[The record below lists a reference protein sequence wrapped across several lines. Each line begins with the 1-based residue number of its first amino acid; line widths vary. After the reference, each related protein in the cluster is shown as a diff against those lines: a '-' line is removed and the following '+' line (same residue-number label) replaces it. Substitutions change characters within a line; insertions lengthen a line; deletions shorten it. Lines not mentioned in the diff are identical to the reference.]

1 MFDALRER
9 LESVFAKLKSRGK
22 LTESDVDSALREVRR
37 GLLEADVDYKVV
49 RPLIEA
55 IKNRVVGKDV
65 LDSITPGQQVTAIVY
80 EELSALMGAEP
91 SPLAISPMP
100 PSVYLMVGLQGGGKT
115 TTTVKIAKKL
125 SSGHKPLVVACD
137 LKRPAAVEQL
147 RILAEQSKIGFF
159 GPAAGE
165 SDVLSVV
172 RGAVKFASER
182 LFDVIL
188 LDTAGRL
195 HADEELMEE
204 LAAMKRQLPPT
215 EILLVVDAMTGQE
228 AVKVASAFH
237 EKLTLTGVVLSKLD
251 GDARGG
257 AALAIR
263 QVTGVP
269 VKLAG
274 VGEGTDALEV
284 FDSRRMAQRIMGM
297 GDVMGLAEKIR
308 EMADSGGAEK
318 IAESL
323 KQKKF
328 TLEDLLLQ
336 FEQIEKMGPLDKVL
350 EMIPGFSRMK
360 GMGSDELDTKRM
372 KQSKAVIQSMTR
384 EERREP
390 SIIKGSRRRRI
401 AQGSGTSVQMVNQLL
416 AQYEQMR
423 KLWKQFG
430 KQGGKGIHLP
440 KGLFGGGGFRF
451 K

>member
-9 LESVFAKLKSRGK
+9 LEAVFDKLKGRGR
-22 LTESDVDSALREVRR
+22 LSEADVESALREVRR
-37 GLLEADVDYKVV
+37 CLLEADVDYKVV
-49 RPLIEA
+49 KSLVDSIRSRA
-55 IKNRVVGKDV
+55 VGKDV
-65 LDSITPGQQVTAIVY
+65 LESITPGQQVVAVVY
-80 EELSALMGAEP
+80 EELAALMGQEP
-91 SPLAISPMP
+91 VPLAISSRP
-100 PSVYLMVGLQGGGKT
+100 PTVYLMVGLQGGGKT
-115 TTTVKIAKKL
+115 TTTVKIARKL
-125 SSGHKPLVVACD
+125 ASGHKPLVVACD
-137 LKRPAAVEQL
+137 LRRPAAVDQL
-147 RILAEQSKIGFF
+147 RVLAEQSKIGFF
-159 GPAAGE
+159 GPEPGE
-165 SDVLSVV
+165 KDVMRVV
-172 RGAVKFASER
+172 RGAAEYASSR
-182 LFDVIL
+182 LYDVIL

-204 LAAMKRQLPPT
+204 LASLKRILPPS

-237 EKLTLTGVVLSKLD
+237 EKLSLTGVVLSKLD

-263 QVTGVP
+263 KVTGVP
-269 VKLAG
+269 IKLAG

-284 FDSRRMAQRIMGM
+284 FDSKRMAQRIMGM

-308 EMADSGGAEK
+308 EMADAGGAEK
-318 IAESL
+318 IAESI

-328 TLEDLLLQ
+328 TLEELLLQ

-360 GMGSDELDTKRM
+360 GMDSDDLDSGRL
-372 KQSKAVIQSMTR
+372 KQSKAIIQSMTKA
-384 EERREP
+384 ERRDP

-430 KQGGKGIHLP
+430 KQGKGFKIP
-440 KGLFGGGGFRF
+440 KGLLGGGGFRF

>member
-49 RPLIEA
+49 RTLIEA

-125 SSGHKPLVVACD
+125 SSGHNPLVVACD

>member
-430 KQGGKGIHLP
+430 KQGGKGIRLP

>member
-9 LESVFAKLKSRGK
+9 LEAVFDKLKGRGR
-22 LTESDVDSALREVRR
+22 LSEADVESALREVRR
-37 GLLEADVDYKVV
+37 CLLEADVDYKVV
-49 RPLIEA
+49 KSLVDSIRSRA
-55 IKNRVVGKDV
+55 VGKDV
-65 LDSITPGQQVTAIVY
+65 LESITPGQQVVAVVY
-80 EELSALMGAEP
+80 EELAALMGQDP
-91 SPLAISPMP
+91 VPLAISSRP
-100 PSVYLMVGLQGGGKT
+100 PTVYLMVGLQGGGKT
-115 TTTVKIAKKL
+115 TTTVKIARKL
-125 SSGHKPLVVACD
+125 ASGHKPLVVACD
-137 LKRPAAVEQL
+137 LRRPAAVDQL
-147 RILAEQSKIGFF
+147 RVLAEQSKIGFY
-159 GPAAGE
+159 GPEPGEKDVMHVVSGAAE
-165 SDVLSVV
+165 Y
-172 RGAVKFASER
+172 ASSR
-182 LFDVIL
+182 LYDVIL

-204 LAAMKRQLPPT
+204 LASLKRILPPS

-269 VKLAG
+269 IKLAG

-284 FDSRRMAQRIMGM
+284 FDSKRMAQRIMGM

-308 EMADSGGAEK
+308 EMADTGGAEK
-318 IAESL
+318 IAESI

-328 TLEDLLLQ
+328 TLEELLLQ

-350 EMIPGFSRMK
+350 EMIPGFNRMK
-360 GMGSDELDTKRM
+360 GMGSDDLDSSRL
-372 KQSKAVIQSMTR
+372 KQSKAIIQSMTKA
-384 EERREP
+384 ERRDP
-390 SIIKGSRRRRI
+390 SVIKGSRRRRI

-430 KQGGKGIHLP
+430 KQGKGLKLP
-440 KGLFGGGGFRF
+440 KGLLGGGGFRF

>member
-9 LESVFAKLKSRGK
+9 LEGVLSKLKSRGR
-22 LTESDVDSALREVRR
+22 LTESDVDSALWEVRR

-49 RPLIEA
+49 KTLVEA
-55 IKNRVVGKDV
+55 IKTRAVGKDV
-65 LDSITPGQQVTAIVY
+65 LESITPGQQVTAIVY
-80 EELSALMGAEP
+80 EELSELMGTEP
-91 SPLAISPMP
+91 APLVISPRP

-137 LKRPAAVEQL
+137 LRRPAAVEQL

-182 LFDVIL
+182 LYDVIL

-237 EKLTLTGVVLSKLD
+237 EKLTITGVVLSKLD

-350 EMIPGFSRMK
+350 EMIPGLSRMK
-360 GMGSDELDTKRM
+360 GMGADELDAKRL

-401 AQGSGTSVQMVNQLL
+401 ALGSGTSVQMVNQLL

-451 K
+451 R

>member
-9 LESVFAKLKSRGK
+9 LEAVFDKLKGRGR
-22 LTESDVDSALREVRR
+22 LSEADVESALREVRR
-37 GLLEADVDYKVV
+37 CLLEADVDYKVV
-49 RPLIEA
+49 KSLVDSIRSRA
-55 IKNRVVGKDV
+55 VGKDV
-65 LDSITPGQQVTAIVY
+65 LESITPGQQVVAVVY
-80 EELSALMGAEP
+80 EELAALMGQEP
-91 SPLAISPMP
+91 VPLTISSRP
-100 PSVYLMVGLQGGGKT
+100 PTVYLMVGLQGGGKT
-115 TTTVKIAKKL
+115 TTTVKIARKL
-125 SSGHKPLVVACD
+125 ASGHKPLVVACD
-137 LKRPAAVEQL
+137 LRRPAAVDQL
-147 RILAEQSKIGFF
+147 RVLAEQSKIGFY
-159 GPAAGE
+159 GPEPGEKDVMRVVSGAAE
-165 SDVLSVV
+165 
-172 RGAVKFASER
+172 FASSR
-182 LFDVIL
+182 LYDVIL

-204 LAAMKRQLPPT
+204 LASLKRILPPS

-237 EKLTLTGVVLSKLD
+237 EKLSLTGVVLSKLD

-269 VKLAG
+269 IKLAG

-284 FDSRRMAQRIMGM
+284 FDSKRMAQRIMGM

-308 EMADSGGAEK
+308 EMADTGGAEK
-318 IAESL
+318 IAESI

-328 TLEDLLLQ
+328 TLEELLLQ

-350 EMIPGFSRMK
+350 EMIPGFNRMK
-360 GMGSDELDTKRM
+360 GMGSDDLDSSRL
-372 KQSKAVIQSMTR
+372 KQSKAIIQSMTKA
-384 EERREP
+384 ERRDP
-390 SIIKGSRRRRI
+390 SVIKGSRRRRI

-430 KQGGKGIHLP
+430 KQGKGLKLP
-440 KGLFGGGGFRF
+440 KGLLGGGGFRF

>member
-22 LTESDVDSALREVRR
+22 LSESDVDSALREVRR

-49 RPLIEA
+49 KTLVEA
-55 IKNRVVGKDV
+55 IKTRAVGKDV
-65 LDSITPGQQVTAIVY
+65 LESITPGQQVTAIVY

-430 KQGGKGIHLP
+430 KQGGKGIRLP

>member
-9 LESVFAKLKSRGK
+9 LEAVFDKLKGRGR
-22 LTESDVDSALREVRR
+22 LSEADVESALREVRR
-37 GLLEADVDYKVV
+37 CLLEADVDYKVV
-49 RPLIEA
+49 KSLVDSIRSRA
-55 IKNRVVGKDV
+55 VGKDV
-65 LDSITPGQQVTAIVY
+65 LESITPGQQVVAVVY
-80 EELSALMGAEP
+80 EELAALMGQEP
-91 SPLAISPMP
+91 VPLTISSRP
-100 PSVYLMVGLQGGGKT
+100 PTVYLMVGLQGGGKT
-115 TTTVKIAKKL
+115 TTTVKIARKL
-125 SSGHKPLVVACD
+125 ASGHKPLVVACD
-137 LKRPAAVEQL
+137 LRRPAAVDQL
-147 RILAEQSKIGFF
+147 RVLAEQSKIGFY
-159 GPAAGE
+159 GPEPGEKDVMRVVSGAAE
-165 SDVLSVV
+165 
-172 RGAVKFASER
+172 FASSR
-182 LFDVIL
+182 LYDVIL

-204 LAAMKRQLPPT
+204 LASLKRILPPS

-237 EKLTLTGVVLSKLD
+237 EKLSLTGVVLSKLD

-269 VKLAG
+269 IKLAG

-284 FDSRRMAQRIMGM
+284 FDSKRMAQRIMGM

-308 EMADSGGAEK
+308 EMADAGGAEK
-318 IAESL
+318 IAESI

-328 TLEDLLLQ
+328 TLEELLLQ

-360 GMGSDELDTKRM
+360 GMGSDDLDSGRM
-372 KQSKAVIQSMTR
+372 KQSKAIIQSMTKA
-384 EERREP
+384 ERRDP

-401 AQGSGTSVQMVNQLL
+401 ALGSGTSVQMVNQLL
-416 AQYEQMR
+416 AQYEHMR

-430 KQGGKGIHLP
+430 KQGKGLKLP
-440 KGLFGGGGFRF
+440 KGLLGGGGFRF

>member
-49 RPLIEA
+49 RTLIEA

-125 SSGHKPLVVACD
+125 SSGHNPLVVACD
-137 LKRPAAVEQL
+137 LKRPAAVEPL

-195 HADEELMEE
+195 HVDEELMEE

-430 KQGGKGIHLP
+430 KQGGKGIRLP

>member
-22 LTESDVDSALREVRR
+22 LSESNVDSALREVRR

-49 RPLIEA
+49 KTLVEA
-55 IKNRVVGKDV
+55 IKTRAVGKDV
-65 LDSITPGQQVTAIVY
+65 LESITPGQQVTAIVY

-125 SSGHKPLVVACD
+125 SSGHNPLVVACD

-430 KQGGKGIHLP
+430 KQGGKGIRLP

>member
-1 MFDALRER
+1 
-9 LESVFAKLKSRGK
+9 
-22 LTESDVDSALREVRR
+22 
-37 GLLEADVDYKVV
+37 
-49 RPLIEA
+49 
-55 IKNRVVGKDV
+55 VG
-65 LDSITPGQQVTAIVY
+65 
-80 EELSALMGAEP
+80 
-91 SPLAISPMP
+91 
-100 PSVYLMVGLQGGGKT
+100 
-115 TTTVKIAKKL
+115 
-125 SSGHKPLVVACD
+125 
-137 LKRPAAVEQL
+137 QL

-430 KQGGKGIHLP
+430 KQGGKGIRLP

>member
-22 LTESDVDSALREVRR
+22 LSESDVDSALREVRR

-49 RPLIEA
+49 KTLVEA
-55 IKNRVVGKDV
+55 IKTRAVGKDV
-65 LDSITPGQQVTAIVY
+65 LESITPGQQVTAIVY

-125 SSGHKPLVVACD
+125 SSGHNPLVVACD

-430 KQGGKGIHLP
+430 KQGGKGIRLP

>member
-1 MFDALRER
+1 M
-9 LESVFAKLKSRGK
+9 
-22 LTESDVDSALREVRR
+22 LTVPSGRSGG

-49 RPLIEA
+49 KTLVEA
-55 IKNRVVGKDV
+55 IKTRAVGKDV
-65 LDSITPGQQVTAIVY
+65 LESITPGQQVTAIVY

-125 SSGHKPLVVACD
+125 SSGHNPLVVACD

-390 SIIKGSRRRRI
+390 SIIKGSRRRR
-401 AQGSGTSVQMVNQLL
+401 
-416 AQYEQMR
+416 
-423 KLWKQFG
+423 
-430 KQGGKGIHLP
+430 LP
-440 KGLFGGGGFRF
+440 RIPELRCRW
-451 K
+451 

>member
-9 LESVFAKLKSRGK
+9 LEAVFDKLKGRGR
-22 LTESDVDSALREVRR
+22 LSESDVDSALREVRR
-37 GLLEADVDYKVV
+37 GLLEADVDFKVV
-49 RPLIEA
+49 RTLIDA
-55 IKNRVVGKDV
+55 IKTRAVGKDV
-65 LDSITPGQQVTAIVY
+65 LESITPGQQVTAIVY
-80 EELSALMGAEP
+80 EELSALMGEEP
-91 SPLAISPMP
+91 APLAISSKP

-115 TTTVKIAKKL
+115 TTTVKIARKL
-125 SSGHKPLVVACD
+125 LSGHKPLVVACD
-137 LKRPAAVEQL
+137 LRRPAAVEQL
-147 RILAEQSKIGFF
+147 RILAEQSKIGFY
-159 GPAAGE
+159 GPSAGE

-172 RGAVKFASER
+172 RGAVDYAADR
-182 LFDVIL
+182 LYDVIL

-195 HADEELMEE
+195 HADEILMEE
-204 LAAMKRQLPPT
+204 LAAMKRLLPPT

-237 EKLTLTGVVLSKLD
+237 EKLSLTGVVLSKLD

-269 VKLAG
+269 IKLAG
-274 VGEGTDALEV
+274 VGEGTDALEI

-308 EMADSGGAEK
+308 DMADSGGAEK

-323 KQKKF
+323 RQKKF

-336 FEQIEKMGPLDKVL
+336 FEQIEKMGPLDKVM
-350 EMIPGFSRMK
+350 EMIPGFSKMK
-360 GMGSDELDTKRM
+360 GMGSDDLDSKRL

-384 EERREP
+384 EERRNP
-390 SIIKGSRRRRI
+390 AVIKGSRRRRI

-430 KQGGKGIHLP
+430 KQGGKGFRLP

>member
-1 MFDALRER
+1 MFDVLRER
-9 LESVFAKLKSRGK
+9 LEAVFDKLKGRGK
-22 LTESDVDSALREVRR
+22 LSESDVDTALREVRR

-49 RPLIEA
+49 KFLVDA
-55 IKNRVVGKDV
+55 IKTRAVGKDV
-65 LDSITPGQQVTAIVY
+65 LDSITPGQQVIAIVY
-80 EELSALMGAEP
+80 EELAALMGPEP
-91 SPLAISPMP
+91 IPLIISPKP
-100 PSVYLMVGLQGGGKT
+100 PTVYLMVGLQGGGKT
-115 TTTVKIAKKL
+115 TSTVKIARKL
-125 SSGHKPLVVACD
+125 VVSHNPLVVACD
-137 LKRPAAVEQL
+137 LRRPAAVEQL
-147 RILAEQSKIGFF
+147 RVLAEQSKIAFY
-159 GPAAGE
+159 GPELGE
-165 SDVLSVV
+165 KDVFHVAK
-172 RGAVKFASER
+172 GAVSFAADH
-182 LFDVIL
+182 LHDVIL

-204 LAAMKRQLPPT
+204 LVAVKNLLFPS

-237 EKLTLTGVVLSKLD
+237 EKLSLTGVVLSKLD

-274 VGEGTDALEV
+274 VGEGADALEV
-284 FDSRRMAQRIMGM
+284 FDAKRMAQRIMGM

-308 EMADSGGAEK
+308 EMSDSGGAEK

-328 TLEDLLLQ
+328 TLEELLLQ

-350 EMIPGFSRMK
+350 EMIPGFNKMR
-360 GMGSDELDTKRM
+360 GMGSDELDPKRL
-372 KQSKAVIQSMTR
+372 KQSKAIIQSMTKG
-384 EERREP
+384 ERRDP
-390 SIIKGSRRRRI
+390 GIIKGSRRRRI
-401 AQGSGTSVQMVNQLL
+401 ALGSGTSVQMVNQLL

-430 KQGGKGIHLP
+430 KQGKGFKLP